1 MATFYTSKKLS
12 FNNAEQFKE
21 SFYEPEPATVGYV
34 FIGNHVPYA
43 NESSPNSIVDSSFD
57 EKSIWDNMY
66 AAKRITGNDVELV
79 IPRTN
84 WTTGKRYK
92 QFDDKIS
99 IGELLSADSGGVG
112 NSQPMYVLTTAR
124 NVYKCLSNNANSIST
139 VEPTGDYST
148 ANGTIFTADGF
159 IWKYMYNVKPSNRF
173 LTTDWIPAPIS
184 TSKLDYN
191 VSSTNLIDGELT
203 TIIVTNG
210 GTGYAEPSI
219 TATAFVSGVTTITLA
234 NTTNVAANMIVTGTG
249 IASGTTVSSVNPNTS
264 SITISTATTANGG
277 GTTANN
283 LTFKTRVYID
293 GDGTGAV
300 ASANVVNSAISK
312 ITVDVSGTGYSYAN
326 ATIYGSATAGA
337 NTANAR
343 VIITPKFGHGYNPA
357 KELDATNVMVVER
370 IGAVDATE
378 NGLISTSTSFRQYGL
393 LRDPYKY
400 GNTSPVVSSN
410 ANTVISQTTNI
421 TLIAG
426 TDFELNE
433 FVYQGASANNA
444 YFYGFVNAQSA
455 NEVRLTKVKGTIS
468 VGGTLIGANSGI
480 NRTVV
485 KLIEPEFEPYT
496 GDILYVENVQKVT
509 RADGQAENIRFIIR
523 F

>member
-1 MATFYTSKKLS
+1 MF
-12 FNNAEQFKE
+12 
-21 SFYEPEPATVGYV
+21 
-34 FIGNHVPYA
+34 
-43 NESSPNSIVDSSFD
+43 
-57 EKSIWDNMY
+57 
-66 AAKRITGNDVELV
+66 AAKKITGNDVELV
-79 IPRTN
+79 IPRIN

-99 IGELLSADSGGVG
+99 IDTLLTADSGAGG
-112 NSQPMYVLTTAR
+112 NSQPMYILTTAR

-203 TIIVTNG
+203 TIIVTG
-210 GTGYAEPSI
+210 GGKGYAEPSI
-219 TATAFVSGVTTITLA
+219 TATAFVSGVTTIALA
-234 NTTNVAANMIVTGTG
+234 NTTNVVANMAVTGTG
-249 IASGTTVSSVNPNTS
+249 IASGTIVTTVNPNTS
-264 SITISTATTANGG
+264 SIIISTATTANGG

-300 ASANVVNSAISK
+300 ATANITNSAISK
-312 ITVDVSGTGYSYAN
+312 ITVDISGTGYSYAN

-343 VIITPKFGHGYNPA
+343 VVITPKFGHGFNPA
-357 KELDATNVMVVER
+357 KELDAINVMVVER
-370 IGAVDATE
+370 IGSVDATE

-400 GNTSPVVSSN
+400 GNTSPVISSN

-433 FVYQGASANNA
+433 FVYQGASSNSA

-455 NEVRLTKVKGTIS
+455 NEVRLTKVKGTVS

-485 KLIEPEFEPYT
+485 KLTNPEFQPYT
-496 GDILYVENVQKVT
+496 GDILYAENIQQVT
-509 RADGQAENIRFIIR
+509 RADGQAENVKFVIRF
-523 F
+523 